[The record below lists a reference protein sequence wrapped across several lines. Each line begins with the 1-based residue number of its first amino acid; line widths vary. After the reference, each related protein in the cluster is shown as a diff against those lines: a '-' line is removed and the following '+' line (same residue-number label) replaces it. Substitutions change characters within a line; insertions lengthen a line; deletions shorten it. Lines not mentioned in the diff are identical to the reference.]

1 MADKRKA
8 LGRGL
13 RALIPEPVAPLRR
26 EPAQEVDLDLL
37 RPNREQPRGAIED
50 ARLEELAAS
59 IRAHGIIQPLV
70 VSRQEDGTFEI
81 VAGERRWRAAQR
93 AGLLRVP
100 VVERAVANSKRLELA
115 LIENIQREDLN
126 AIEAGAAYARLADEF
141 GFTQE
146 EIARSVGKD
155 RATVANY
162 QRLLRL
168 PAEVRAEVASGAL
181 SMGHAR
187 ALAGLADERV
197 QRDIAREVLA
207 RDLSVRETEALV
219 KRRSEPPR
227 PPAEPPPPRRAHARG
242 RRPPQGGVG
251 NPRPHRPPG
260 QARTDRDHVRLRGR
274 AAAAVR
280 AARGRLTA
288 RPFRPRSRQTRHR
301 CQHSPRPGSAG
312 EDGAGAGDGPAH
324 AGSLEPV
331 SDLLASRFDDARRD
345 TQAPGAELRIA
356 HPVAIPEHVVDAL
369 SRLGRGL
376 DMDAQRGD
384 HGAQPA
390 GVEFGAPVPGPPLGQ
405 VGPRAVDGLAAA
417 SGGMV

>member
-1 MADKRKA
+1 MTDKRKA

-37 RPNREQPRGAIED
+37 RPNREQPRGIIED

-59 IRAHGIIQPLV
+59 IRSHGIIQPLV
-70 VSRQEDGTFEI
+70 VSRQEDGKFEI

-100 VVERAVANSKRLELA
+100 VVERTVANSKRLELA

-126 AIEAGAAYARLADEF
+126 AIETAAAYARLADEF

-146 EIARSVGKD
+146 EIARSVGRD

-187 ALAGLADERV
+187 ALAGLADE
-197 QRDIAREVLA
+197 QAQLEIAREVLA

-219 KRRSEPPR
+219 KGRSEPPR
-227 PPAEPPPPRRAHARG
+227 PVPEPPPPDVHTRAAEDRLKVALGTRVRIVRRGKRG
-242 RRPPQGGVG
+242 RIEISFVSEDELQ
-251 NPRPHRPPG
+251 
-260 QARTDRDHVRLRGR
+260 RLYEQ
-274 AAAAVR
+274 
-280 AARGRLTA
+280 LTN
-288 RPFRPRSRQTRHR
+288 
-301 CQHSPRPGSAG
+301 
-312 EDGAGAGDGPAH
+312 GA
-324 AGSLEPV
+324 
-331 SDLLASRFDDARRD
+331 
-345 TQAPGAELRIA
+345 
-356 HPVAIPEHVVDAL
+356 
-369 SRLGRGL
+369 
-376 DMDAQRGD
+376 
-384 HGAQPA
+384 
-390 GVEFGAPVPGPPLGQ
+390 
-405 VGPRAVDGLAAA
+405 
-417 SGGMV
+417 

>member
-37 RPNREQPRGAIED
+37 RPNREQPRGTIED
-50 ARLEELAAS
+50 TRLAELAES
-59 IRAHGIIQPLV
+59 VRAHGIIQPLV
-70 VSRQEDGTFEI
+70 VTRQEDGTFEI

-100 VVERAVANSKRLELA
+100 VVERTVANSKRLELA

-126 AIEAGAAYARLADEF
+126 AIETAAAYGRLADEF

-146 EIARSVGKD
+146 QIARSVGKD

-187 ALAGLADERV
+187 ALAGLADERA
-197 QRDIAREVLA
+197 QLEIAREVLA

-219 KRRSEPPR
+219 RRRTEPPR
-227 PPAEPPPPRRAHARG
+227 PAAEPPPADVHTRAAEDRLKVALGTRVRIVRRGKRG
-242 RRPPQGGVG
+242 RIEISFVSEDELQ
-251 NPRPHRPPG
+251 
-260 QARTDRDHVRLRGR
+260 RLYEH
-274 AAAAVR
+274 
-280 AARGRLTA
+280 LT
-288 RPFRPRSRQTRHR
+288 
-301 CQHSPRPGSAG
+301 SA
-312 EDGAGAGDGPAH
+312 
-324 AGSLEPV
+324 
-331 SDLLASRFDDARRD
+331 
-345 TQAPGAELRIA
+345 
-356 HPVAIPEHVVDAL
+356 
-369 SRLGRGL
+369 
-376 DMDAQRGD
+376 
-384 HGAQPA
+384 
-390 GVEFGAPVPGPPLGQ
+390 
-405 VGPRAVDGLAAA
+405 
-417 SGGMV
+417 